1 MGHLTAR
8 NFVGQG
14 AGMTTAVLPSFVAF
28 RPRCEARWTL
38 RRGDSQLASSYGICP
53 DFENCI
59 FEAHSSYDVLDN
71 WQLQTARDCNQRG
84 KATGQQPLSLVRI
97 PSFPPGARVGG
108 PGIAPRADPSDRLM
122 RELTFWWWSCP
133 TSFVA
138 PLKASLRQQ
147 QDGRVPL
154 QGRGLLPPPLDPP

>member
-1 MGHLTAR
+1 MQSNCLFEPFKRRGSGTSAVVCPAR
-8 NFVGQG
+8 PWRATGRK
-14 AGMTTAVLPSFVAF
+14 AF
-28 RPRCEARWTL
+28 RPVAAKERWCYGANRPQESLQRRWENAAGEARWTL

-122 RELTFWWWSCP
+122 
-133 TSFVA
+133 
-138 PLKASLRQQ
+138 
-147 QDGRVPL
+147 
-154 QGRGLLPPPLDPP
+154 